1 MASADFQRKVEQ
13 ASELIRPHVR
23 HTPTEFSHWLSKLGN
38 AQVYIKWD
46 SEQLTGSAKA
56 RGAFHKLL
64 ALKQRD
70 PALIKNGA
78 IAASTGN
85 HGLACSKAMS
95 ILGIKGVVYVPD
107 MVDPQKKKMIEEN
120 GSMVKIVGHT
130 CAEAEHEARV
140 ESEDKEIPYVS
151 PSNDWDVMEGQGTL
165 GLELYQ
171 DLPSVDVVFVAVGGG
186 GLIGGIASYLK
197 AVKPSIQVVGC
208 ETEMSPVM
216 SKSVQAGKILE
227 MPSGDTLSD
236 GTSGG
241 AEQGSVAFPVC
252 QEVVDDW
259 VVVTE
264 EEIAKAVYEVMD
276 KHHKIVEGSAG
287 VSFASYIKT
296 RQRWEGKTVA
306 IVACGSNISMKNLK
320 MIIQKFG

>member
-1 MASADFQRKVEQ
+1 MGKGDYMSLLHLWVMQLVFIA
-13 ASELIRPHVR
+13 
-23 HTPTEFSHWLSKLGN
+23 TPIS
-38 AQVYIKWD
+38 
-46 SEQLTGSAKA
+46 
-56 RGAFHKLL
+56 RGA
-64 ALKQRD
+64 R
-70 PALIKNGA
+70 
-78 IAASTGN
+78 
-85 HGLACSKAMS
+85 
-95 ILGIKGVVYVPD
+95 
-107 MVDPQKKKMIEEN
+107 
-120 GSMVKIVGHT
+120 
-130 CAEAEHEARV
+130 
-140 ESEDKEIPYVS
+140 
-151 PSNDWDVMEGQGTL
+151 
-165 GLELYQ
+165 LELYQ